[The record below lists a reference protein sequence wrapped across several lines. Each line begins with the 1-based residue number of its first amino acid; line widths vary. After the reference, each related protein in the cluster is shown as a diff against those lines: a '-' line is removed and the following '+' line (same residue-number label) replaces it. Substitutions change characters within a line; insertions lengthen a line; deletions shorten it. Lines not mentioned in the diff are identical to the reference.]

1 MKLDAQGIAETWEQ
15 VVAHLGLQID
25 AERFVSVAAALGE
38 DPATAWADARRELE
52 AQGAPVDVVRR
63 ALFALFGVVTDLDP
77 ALAEQVAPALALLAG
92 APSLAMI
99 SPSRHVLGRELL
111 GRELLERVHDGPL
124 QDAIALQL
132 RFRRDPAMSEVHS
145 ALTGLVSSLR
155 SVLAEAHPNASD
167 QATATGRDMAL
178 EAQLAAAARRC
189 TWAHVTMRCQVPDGL
204 SDEIADLALRV
215 VRESLANLRHAD
227 ATSARVD
234 VRAVGETLWVH
245 VEDDGVG
252 FDSRRPLQHRP
263 GHLGLPWLRD
273 VVASGGGTFNVRSA
287 PGLGTRITVELP
299 LGSHASFSPHLTT
312 TLSA

>member
-15 VVAHLGLQID
+15 VLAHLGLQID

-38 DPATAWADARRELE
+38 DPATAWANARRELE

-92 APSLAMI
+92 APSLAMM
-99 SPSRHVLGRELL
+99 SPSRHSLGRD
-111 GRELLERVHDGPL
+111 LLERVHDGPL

-155 SVLAEAHPNASD
+155 SVLADAHPSSGNE
-167 QATATGRDMAL
+167 ATAAGRDMAL

-299 LGSHASFSPHLTT
+299 LGAHASSPHLTT